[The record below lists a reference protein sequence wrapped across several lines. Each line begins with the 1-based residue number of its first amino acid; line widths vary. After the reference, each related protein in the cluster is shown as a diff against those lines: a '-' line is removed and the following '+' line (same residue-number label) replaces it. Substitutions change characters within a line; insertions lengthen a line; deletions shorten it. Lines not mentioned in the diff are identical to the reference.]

1 MTIGNNE
8 QNITNRL
15 NRIPLAGE
23 LGEAKINL
31 FTPFRLGG
39 SKLIFFAPLGA
50 GVNEENQLIW
60 V

>member
-1 MTIGNNE
+1 MTIGNYE
-8 QNITNRL
+8 QKTIKCL
-15 NRIPLAGE
+15 
-23 LGEAKINL
+23 KINL

-39 SKLIFFAPLGA
+39 SKLIFFAPLGV